1 MHTNTRK
8 QLGKIDNFDKEKAIA
23 MCNSKW
29 QPTVIGQIG
38 EVVDVFYSPWLSHR
52 FLQINCF
59 LHVHNLLTY
68 YQSLMRATWECVRFE
83 KRRAQE
89 ELEVVN
95 MKITCLQ
102 SNREG
107 GAVVDRLME
116 EIKSYKTLLKC
127 SVCHERQKEVNHLS
141 LSLSLA

>member
-1 MHTNTRK
+1 
-8 QLGKIDNFDKEKAIA
+8 
-23 MCNSKW
+23 
-29 QPTVIGQIG
+29 
-38 EVVDVFYSPWLSHR
+38 
-52 FLQINCF
+52 
-59 LHVHNLLTY
+59 
-68 YQSLMRATWECVRFE
+68 MRATWECVRFE

-127 SVCHERQKEVNHLS
+127 SVCHERQKEVNELYLS
-141 LSLSLA
+141 LSRSSFSLCALLWLIRTKEEMLEVPHHWKDDCI